1 MPKSFSNFERMIVE
15 SPYTLTVSNQFNEKE
30 LSKDTWLVILHASR
44 IPPHVGIVIDGNY
57 NSLTIKGHELNV
69 GIDVLLKTIQ
79 QKKIEALFVRLKK
92 HPVFS
97 NGYQKEICQHY
108 IQQFT
113 QVKQNEASCLSPVKL
128 FLQEFYALCLSEK
141 ELLFE
146 LTERLKQNNYIS
158 EVVGLN
164 VEEKLEQC
172 QFSLPMY
179 THEELQK
186 VIQSERHNYY
196 KD

>member
-1 MPKSFSNFERMIVE
+1 MIID
-15 SPYTLTVSNQFNEKE
+15 SPYTLSVSKEFNEKE
-30 LSKDTWLVILHASR
+30 LSKNTWLVILHASR
-44 IPPHVGIVIDGNY
+44 IPPHVGLVIDGNY

-69 GIDVLLKTIQ
+69 GLEVLLKTIQ
-79 QKKIEALFVRLKK
+79 QKKIEALFIRLKV

-97 NGYQKEICQHY
+97 TGYQREICQHY

-113 QVKQNEASCLSPVKL
+113 QVKQHEASCLSPVKL
-128 FLQEFYALCLSEK
+128 FLQEFYALCLHEK

-146 LTERLKQNNYIS
+146 LTERLKQNEYIS
-158 EVVGLN
+158 EVIGLN
-164 VEEKLEQC
+164 VEQKLEQE

-179 THEELQK
+179 THEELQQ
-186 VIQSERHNYY
+186 VIQSERTNYY